1 MSSNIVTYNLRTI
14 LTSQCH
20 KTERHITK
28 AIIFHSVLTLVASMS
43 RHLTNKMVE
52 G

>member
-1 MSSNIVTYNLRTI
+1 MSPNIITLNLRTI

-20 KTERHITK
+20 KTERHTTK

-43 RHLTNKMVE
+43 RQLTNKMVQ